1 MDAKKN
7 PSITAGHAALCE
19 RVYMLGDGR
28 DAQARKTDRRQ
39 QTDQKTRDRDKDE
52 RLEFFSSTGGG
63 EFPPTACK
71 SSEKA
76 LLPLAVS

>member
-1 MDAKKN
+1 MVAKKN
-7 PSITAGHAALCE
+7 PSITAGHAFTC
-19 RVYMLGDGR
+19 LGMGGTHRHAKSD
-28 DAQARKTDRRQ
+28 KRQ
-39 QTDQKTRDRDKDE
+39 QTDQKARDRDKDK